1 MNYSSPFCPDDDKIL
16 TKDGK
21 MKISKLYYKMN
32 PRRDPYNRIL
42 DIQNLFLSK
51 CISTNINKN
60 KSRENKRNKIFK

>member
-32 PRRDPYNRIL
+32 PRRDPYNKII
-42 DIQNLFLSK
+42 DVQNFFLQ
-51 CISTNINKN
+51 NV
-60 KSRENKRNKIFK
+60 FH